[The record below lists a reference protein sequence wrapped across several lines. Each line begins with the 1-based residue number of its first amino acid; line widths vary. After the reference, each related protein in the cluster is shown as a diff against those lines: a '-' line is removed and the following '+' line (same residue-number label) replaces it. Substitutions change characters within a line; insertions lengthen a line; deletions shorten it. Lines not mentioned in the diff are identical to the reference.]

1 MSRNLEKE
9 LFVSGTTGSSVLETT
24 VMICIGLACCVLWTS
39 MKVRK
44 ILPAKGL
51 ASFFFEFCI
60 FLLVPL
66 LALHLSGKVHPI
78 LLTVAFLAPSVFLHF
93 SSPVNWNYLKR
104 FRNGKG
110 KQTAENG
117 EFDRRIASVTFY
129 RSQMMLATITCIL
142 AVDFPFFPR
151 KHAKVETW
159 GISLMDFGVG
169 SFMFSS
175 GTVVGRKNDIQS
187 PGAFKKVLFNA
198 FALFLLGIVRIF
210 LVKGIEYQEHV
221 TEYGVH
227 WNFFFTLSFM
237 SVTIFI
243 LRKLL
248 SKLSYF
254 YLATSVTLIHL
265 FLLTCTPFQ
274 KWVLLAPRTSI
285 LSQNKEGI
293 ASLLGY
299 TSIFLYGMHTGSII
313 LVDRPRMY
321 TRAESWKRFQK
332 LIFPLLSLMIL
343 YFVSGFCTNGISRRL
358 ANTPYVTLV
367 AFVNMFFLCLYLL
380 YDAYVFPPSFSYSE
394 RVPRILENANNN
406 GLFVFLLGN
415 LLTGLVNILI
425 DTLRSSNIKGL
436 LILTAYLLIICYGTS
451 KLQSWGIRIR
461 I

>member
-24 VMICIGLACCVLWTS
+24 VMICIGFACCVLWTS

-44 ILPAKGL
+44 ILPAQGF

-60 FLLVPL
+60 FGLVPL
-66 LALHLSGKVHPI
+66 LAMHISGKVHPVV
-78 LLTVAFLAPSVFLHF
+78 LTLAFLVPSVFLHF
-93 SSPVNWNYLKR
+93 ASPVNWDYLKR
-104 FRNGKG
+104 FRNNKG
-110 KQTAENG
+110 KASADYAK
-117 EFDRRIASVTFY
+117 FDRRIASVTFY

-175 GTVVGRKNDIQS
+175 GTVAGRKNDIQH
-187 PGAFKKVLFNA
+187 PGAFRKVLFNA
-198 FALFLLGIVRIF
+198 SILFLLGVFRIF
-210 LVKGIEYQEHV
+210 LTKGIEYQEHV

-243 LRKLL
+243 IRKAL

-265 FLLTCTPFQ
+265 FLLVCTPFQ
-274 KWVLLAPRTSI
+274 KWVLVAPRTSLI
-285 LSQNKEGI
+285 SQNKEGI

-299 TSIFLYGMHTGSII
+299 TSIFLYGMHAGSII
-313 LVDRPRMY
+313 LVDRPRLY

-332 LIFPLLSLMIL
+332 LIFPLLSLITL
-343 YFVSGFCTNGISRRL
+343 YFVSGFFTNGISRRL

-367 AFVNMFFLCLYLL
+367 AFVNMLTLCSYLL
-380 YDAYVFPPSFSYSE
+380 YDAYVFPPSFSYSD

-415 LLTGLVNILI
+415 LLTGLVNILV
-425 DTLRSSNIKGL
+425 DTLHSSNFKGL

-451 KLQSWGIRIR
+451 KLQECGIRFR